1 MFWSIALIALLIQW
15 VAFVPAFARR
25 TERFYDLVGSAT
37 FITATVLAVR
47 ASWPLDL
54 RAALLALVVVTW
66 ALRLGS
72 YLVGRIRRA
81 GRDDRFDEIKQS
93 APRFL
98 LAWTLQGLWVII
110 TSAPAVLGILSERRA
125 AADVALVVG
134 FILWVAGFSIEVIA
148 DGQKARF
155 AADPRNRGRFIATGL
170 WARSRHPNYFGEI
183 LLWVGVTVMAMPVLA
198 GWERLALVSPLFVT
212 WLLTRVSGIPMLE
225 RKAESRWGSDPSYRA
240 WKERTPR
247 LVPRISGGPG
257 AA

>member
-1 MFWSIALIALLIQW
+1 MFWSIALIALVIQW

-37 FITATVLAVR
+37 FITATALAVW
-47 ASWPLDL
+47 SGWPLDL
-54 RAALLALVVVTW
+54 RAALLALAVVTW

-98 LAWTLQGLWVII
+98 LAWTLQGLWVVI
-110 TSAPAVLGILSERRA
+110 TSAPAVLGIVSDRRVP
-125 AADVALVVG
+125 ADVALAVG
-134 FILWVAGFSIEVIA
+134 FALWAAGFLIEVIA

-155 AADPRNRGRFIATGL
+155 AADQRNRGRFIATGL

-183 LLWVGVTVMAMPVLA
+183 LLWVGVAVMAAPVLV
-198 GWERLALVSPLFVT
+198 GWERLALMSPLFVA
-212 WLLTRVSGIPMLE
+212 WLLIRVSGIPMLE
-225 RKAESRWGSDPSYRA
+225 RKAEARWGAEPAYRA
-240 WKERTPR
+240 WRESTPR
-247 LVPRISGGPG
+247 LVPRIMGGPG

>member
-1 MFWSIALIALLIQW
+1 MFWSIALIALVIQW
-15 VAFVPAFARR
+15 VAFVPAFMRR

-37 FITATVLAVR
+37 FLTTTALAVWNG
-47 ASWPLDL
+47 WPLDL
-54 RAALLALVVVTW
+54 RAALLAVVVVTW

-98 LAWTLQGLWVII
+98 LAWTLQGLWVVI
-110 TSAPAVLGILSERRA
+110 TAAPAVLGVLSERRV

-134 FILWVAGFSIEVIA
+134 FILWVVGFSIEVIA

-170 WARSRHPNYFGEI
+170 WSRSRHPNYFGEI
-183 LLWVGVTVMAMPVLA
+183 LLWVGVAVMAAPVLV
-198 GWERLALVSPLFVT
+198 GWERLALMSPLFVA
-212 WLLTRVSGIPMLE
+212 WLLMRVSGIPMLE
-225 RKAESRWGSDPSYRA
+225 RKAEVRWGAEPAYRA
-240 WKERTPR
+240 WRERTPR
-247 LVPRISGGPG
+247 LVPRIMGGPG